1 MGRKKKSTRLA
12 YEDILNYP
20 DLNTFE
26 PSQVVGILGL
36 IFETSRDRG
45 SLDDLKKGLYFAEQQ
60 DLEKFTDLD
69 KMIFYFNVANG
80 WSYYQRLTQILNSNE
95 FWEFESPELEKQI
108 INLRLALKYS
118 QTVNDEFNKSQILTN
133 LGNLFSHI
141 GRFSEAQLYWQEA
154 LIIIPDFPMAVG
166 NIGFG
171 LTHYAKVLYDS
182 GHQLVF
188 FHFAHKYLRQSID
201 QDIYE
206 EAKQSFNKQILDIE
220 AHIDSKLLMRVPNLK
235 NFKLGKSKAEINY
248 RKWCLNRRLFLN
260 PMNDICVDA
269 VAAHDCLY
277 LPSMILKIEQPPIYH
292 TIFNQIKQEY
302 VSARFLL
309 YEGIHQ
315 KRFHYSDK
323 GNIQMDTLDY
333 STYCLSIEKVKI
345 AFRICYSIFDK
356 IGFLLNDYLKLKF
369 PPDKV
374 TFRNIWYSIKNDNKP
389 KSFNKKLLGIQNWAF
404 RGLYW
409 LSKDLYEKNFSS
421 LIEPDAQEIAT
432 IRNFIE
438 HKSFK
443 TVEFGS
449 SELTDGDLTF
459 SISRNEFET
468 KTIKLFNL
476 ARAAIIYLSL
486 GINLEEKKKGK
497 DNQTVFPIDFHKLR
511 DDYKL

>member
-1 MGRKKKSTRLA
+1 MGHKKKSTRLA

-20 DLNTFE
+20 DLSSFE
-26 PSQVVGILGL
+26 PSQVVNILGL
-36 IFETSRDRG
+36 IFETSRERG
-45 SLDDLKKGLYFAEQQ
+45 NLDNLKKGLYFADNQN
-60 DLEKFTDLD
+60 LEKFTDHD
-69 KMIFYFNVANG
+69 KMVFYFNLANG
-80 WSYYQRLTQILNSNE
+80 WSYFQRLTQVLNSNE
-95 FWEFESPELEKQI
+95 FWEFESPELEQQI
-108 INLRLALKYS
+108 INLRKALKYS
-118 QTVNDEFNKSQILTN
+118 HTVNDEFNKSQILTN

-154 LIIIPDFPMAVG
+154 LIMIPDFPMAVG

-188 FHFAHKYLRQSID
+188 FHFAHKYLKQSLD

-206 EAKQSFNKQILDIE
+206 EAKQSFKKQILDIE
-220 AHIDSKLLMRVPNLK
+220 AHIDSKLLLRVPNLK
-235 NFKLGKSKAEINY
+235 NFKLGKSKSEIKY
-248 RKWCLNRRLFLN
+248 RKWCLDRKLFLN
-260 PMNDICVDA
+260 PMNDISVDA
-269 VAAHDCLY
+269 IAAHDCLY
-277 LPSMILKIEQPPIYH
+277 LPSMILKLGQPPIYH
-292 TIFNQIKQEY
+292 TIFNQIKQEF
-302 VSARFLL
+302 VTARFML

-315 KRFHYSDK
+315 KRFHYSDM

-356 IGFLLNDYLKLKF
+356 IGFLLNDYLDLKF

-374 TFRNIWYSIKNDNKP
+374 TFRNIWYCFRNDKP
-389 KSFNKKLLGIQNWAF
+389 RSLNRKLSDIHNWAF
-404 RGLYW
+404 RGLFW
-409 LSKDLYEKNFSS
+409 LSKDLYDKNFAS

-449 SELTDGDLTF
+449 SELTDNGLTF
-459 SISRNEFET
+459 LISRNEFEA
-468 KTIKLFNL
+468 KTIKLFTL

-486 GINLEEKKKGK
+486 GINLHEKKKEK
-497 DNQTVFPIDFHKLR
+497 DNQIVFPIDFQKLR

>member
-1 MGRKKKSTRLA
+1 
-12 YEDILNYP
+12 
-20 DLNTFE
+20 
-26 PSQVVGILGL
+26 L
-36 IFETSRDRG
+36 IFETSRERENADELR
-45 SLDDLKKGLYFAEQQ
+45 KGLDFAKKQ
-60 DLEKFTDLD
+60 DLDKFTDHN

-80 WSYYQRLTQILNSNE
+80 WSYFQRLTQVLNSNE
-95 FWEFESPELEKQI
+95 FWEFESPEMDQQI
-108 INLRLALKYS
+108 INLRLALKNS
-118 QTVNDEFNKSQILTN
+118 QTVNDDFNKSQILTN

-154 LIIIPDFPMAVG
+154 LKITPDFPMAIG

-171 LTHYAKVLYDS
+171 LTHYAKVLYDP
-182 GHQLVF
+182 GHQLIF
-188 FHFAHKYLRQSID
+188 FHFAHKYLIQSIN

-206 EAKQSFNKQILDIE
+206 EAKQSFKKQILDIE
-220 AHIDSKLLMRVPNLK
+220 AHIDKRSLSLVPNLK
-235 NFKLGKSKAEINY
+235 NFKLGKSKSEIHY
-248 RKWCLNRRLFLN
+248 RKWCLDKRLFLN
-260 PMNDICVDA
+260 PMNDICVEP

-277 LPSMILKIEQPPIYH
+277 LPSMILKLGQTPICH

-309 YEGIHQ
+309 YEGIHL

-345 AFRICYSIFDK
+345 AFRIGYSIFDK
-356 IGFLLNDYLKLKF
+356 IGFLLNEYLEIKF

-374 TFRNIWYSIKNDNKP
+374 TFRNIWYSYRNNKP
-389 KSFNKKLLGIQNWAF
+389 KSLNKNISTIQNWAF

-409 LSKDLYEKNFSS
+409 LSKDLYEKNFAS

-432 IRNFIE
+432 IRNLIE

-449 SELTDGDLTF
+449 SELTNGELTF

-468 KTIKLFNL
+468 KTIKLFTL

-486 GINLEEKKKGK
+486 GINLQEKKKEK
-497 DNQTVFPIDFHKLR
+497 DNQTILPISFQKLR
-511 DDYKL
+511 DDYKR